1 MAARRNDNLSGT
13 RCSSM
18 NLTFK
23 IIYAAHANGTHHKLA
38 LDALRHLQC
47 ERADAW
53 RAVFL
58 KNAEQYLIGSKLPDK
73 EFKDFKNHVLHVRD
87 DYWGGAPEK
96 AESWYNLCVRALRE
110 EKFEEAVWSA
120 GILSHYYTD
129 PIHPFHTAQSEAE
142 SNIHRAVEWSISKSY
157 EDLRK
162 RGLRQPITAIDIGYR
177 GPWVKDMVIAGAE
190 HSNTE
195 YETLIAHYN
204 FDVGVVD
211 PPAGLDEVAKDLVGR
226 LLVYASFGFAAIL
239 DRAISEANV
248 APPEVSLTADAV
260 LAGLKIP
267 VRWVTRKLADAEDAR
282 QVQRMYDELQKTG
295 TVKENLPEDDRVI
308 RDLHASE
315 VLAGRRTALQ
325 QGRKRRR
332 GSSPLPHGD
341 IPRVATNSVHAQ
353 PEPQTASSTAEPAA
367 MPSSTTSVP
376 VVATQHAEK
385 PILEHEPLPTSE
397 VIFPAEPEDTEPAG
411 RDSKFY
417 LAIDDDLEAAP
428 SIGPKT
434 ASRLEAIG
442 LYKVRDLLDADPE
455 TVAELVGVRHIT
467 KQVILDWQ
475 DQAKLVMSVS
485 RLRGTHAQLLVGS
498 GFRTVEAVAGA
509 DPSDLTSEILRYA
522 QTREGQRILRDGNSP
537 QIEKVNEW
545 VQAAA
550 DQNEAA

>member
-1 MAARRNDNLSGT
+1 
-13 RCSSM
+13 M

-38 LDALRHLQC
+38 LDALRHLKC
-47 ERADAW
+47 ERAEQW

-73 EFKDFKNHVLHVRD
+73 EFKDFRNHVLHVRD

-96 AESWYNLCVRALRE
+96 AESWYNLFVRALRE

-190 HSNTE
+190 HSNTD
-195 YETLIAHYN
+195 YEALIAHYN

-267 VRWVTRKLADAEDAR
+267 VKWVTRKLADAEDAR
-282 QVQRMYDELQKTG
+282 QVQRMYDELQQTG
-295 TVKENLPEDDRVI
+295 TVSENLPEDDRVI

-315 VLAGRRTALQ
+315 VLSGRRGALQ
-325 QGRKRRR
+325 QGRKKRR
-332 GSSPLPHGD
+332 GASPLPHGD
-341 IPRVATNSVHAQ
+341 MPRVATNSKPTVASPQ
-353 PEPQTASSTAEPAA
+353 TASVSVPPVAAESNPEPQTLEQEP
-367 MPSSTTSVP
+367 P
-376 VVATQHAEK
+376 
-385 PILEHEPLPTSE
+385 PISE
-397 VIFPAEPEDTEPAG
+397 VALPVEPELAENDE
-411 RDSKFY
+411 RDSRFY
-417 LAIDDDLEAAP
+417 LDIDDDLEAAP

-442 LYKVRDLLDADPE
+442 LYKVRDLLDSDPE

-467 KQVILDWQ
+467 RQAVIDWQ
-475 DQAKLVMSVS
+475 DQARLVMNVS

-498 GFRTVEAVAGA
+498 GFRTVEAVASA
-509 DPSDLTSEILRYA
+509 DPSDLTSAILQFA
-522 QTREGQRILRDGNSP
+522 QTRDGQRILRDGNSP

-550 DQNEAA
+550 EQKQAA

>member
-1 MAARRNDNLSGT
+1 
-13 RCSSM
+13 M

-47 ERADAW
+47 ERADEW

-58 KNAEQYLIGSKLPDK
+58 KNAEQYMIGSKLPDK

-96 AESWYNLCVRALRE
+96 AESWYNLFVRALRE

-162 RGLRQPITAIDIGYR
+162 RGLRQPITVIDIGYH

-190 HSNTE
+190 HSNTD

-248 APPEVSLTADAV
+248 APPEVSLSADTV

-267 VRWVTRKLADAEDAR
+267 IRWVTRKMADAEDAR
-282 QVQRMYDELQKTG
+282 QVQRMYDELQQTG
-295 TVKENLPEDDRVI
+295 TVNENLPEDDRVI

-315 VLAGRRTALQ
+315 VLAGRRDALQ
-325 QGRKRRR
+325 QGRNRRR
-332 GSSPLPHGD
+332 GASPLPHRD
-341 IPRVATNSVHAQ
+341 MPRVAAKSERVEAQ
-353 PEPQTASSTAEPAA
+353 PQAVS
-367 MPSSTTSVP
+367 TSVP
-376 VVATQHAEK
+376 SIAAHVPQEPTREQ
-385 PILEHEPLPTSE
+385 EPLPISE
-397 VIFPAEPEDTEPAG
+397 VASPLEPEMTESEG
-411 RDSKFY
+411 RESRFY

-434 ASRLEAIG
+434 ATRLEAIG

-455 TVAELVGVRHIT
+455 TVAELVAVRHIT
-467 KQVILDWQ
+467 RQVVIDWQ
-475 DQAKLVMSVS
+475 DQARLVMSVS

-509 DPSDLTSEILRYA
+509 DPSDLTSAILQFA
-522 QTREGQRILRDGNSP
+522 QTRDGQRILRDGNSP
-537 QIEKVNEW
+537 QIDKVNEW

-550 DQNEAA
+550 EQRQAA